1 MREGRSARSP
11 TLDRSPV
18 NAQHDDSTHCTPRQ
32 NQSTLHRMNPLLRF
46 VATLI
51 AFIFSAAGAPAFAE
65 TASKSGTHV
74 ILLGTGTPNA
84 DPARSGP
91 ATAIVVN
98 GAVYLVDSGPGLVR
112 RAAAAKLAMPALKHI
127 FFTHLHSDHTLG
139 YPDLIFSPW
148 VLERTSP
155 LEAYGP
161 PGLRAM
167 TDHLR
172 AAWQE
177 DIEMRL
183 DGGEPSNKTGWRVS
197 VHEITAGVVYRDA
210 NVTVKAFAVPHGTW
224 KHAFGYRFETADR
237 TIVISGDTTFTQEM
251 IEQARGVDVLVHE
264 AYSEVGLKTRA
275 LPWQKYH
282 AAFHTSSSDVA
293 RIAREAKPKLLV
305 LHHLVLSGQP
315 PEQVLREVSAGYS
328 GKVVI
333 GQDLDV
339 Y

>member
-1 MREGRSARSP
+1 MKP
-11 TLDRSPV
+11 
-18 NAQHDDSTHCTPRQ
+18 
-32 NQSTLHRMNPLLRF
+32 PLRLA
-46 VATLI
+46 ATLI
-51 AFIFSAAGAPAFAE
+51 ACAFTLTLSPTFVAAATKP
-65 TASKSGTHV
+65 GTQV

-84 DPARSGP
+84 EPARSGP
-91 ATAIVVN
+91 ATALVVN
-98 GAVYLVDSGPGLVR
+98 GAVYLVDAGPGLVR
-112 RAAAAKLAMPALKHI
+112 RAAAAQLPMPALTHV
-127 FFTHLHSDHTLG
+127 FLTHLHSDHTLG

-148 VLERTSP
+148 VLERTAP
-155 LEAYGP
+155 LAAYGP

-177 DIEMRL
+177 DLEMRL
-183 DGGEPSNKTGWRVS
+183 DGGEPSNKTGWRVN

-237 TIVISGDTTFTQEM
+237 TIVISGDTTFTPEM
-251 IEQARGVDVLVHE
+251 VEQARGADVLVHE
-264 AYSEVGLKTRA
+264 AYSEVGLRTRA

-293 RIAREAKPKLLV
+293 RIARAAQPKLLV

-315 PEQVLREVSAGYS
+315 PEQVLREVTAGYT
-328 GKVVI
+328 GQVVI
-333 GQDLDV
+333 GQDLEV

>member
-1 MREGRSARSP
+1 MPPFLRFAVTFGALVLVFAGARSFAAEP
-11 TLDRSPV
+11 
-18 NAQHDDSTHCTPRQ
+18 AQP
-32 NQSTLHRMNPLLRF
+32 
-46 VATLI
+46 
-51 AFIFSAAGAPAFAE
+51 
-65 TASKSGTHV
+65 GTQV

-98 GAVYLVDSGPGLVR
+98 GAVYLVDAGPGIVR
-112 RAAAAKLAMPALKHI
+112 RAAAAQLPMPALKHI

-148 VLERTSP
+148 VLERTAP

-237 TIVISGDTTFTQEM
+237 TVVISGDTTFTPEM
-251 IEQARGVDVLVHE
+251 IAQARGADVLVHE

-293 RIAREAKPKLLV
+293 RIAREAQPKLLV

-315 PEQVLREVSAGYS
+315 PEQVLREVTADYS

>member
-1 MREGRSARSP
+1 MPPFLRIAVTLGALVFTFAGARS
-11 TLDRSPV
+11 
-18 NAQHDDSTHCTPRQ
+18 
-32 NQSTLHRMNPLLRF
+32 F
-46 VATLI
+46 
-51 AFIFSAAGAPAFAE
+51 AAEPA
-65 TASKSGTHV
+65 KPGTQV

-84 DPARSGP
+84 EPARSGP

-98 GAVYLVDSGPGLVR
+98 GAVYLVDSGPGIVR
-112 RAAAAKLAMPALKHI
+112 RAAAAKLSMPALQHV

-148 VLERTSP
+148 VLERNAP

-177 DIEMRL
+177 DIDMRL
-183 DGGEPSNKTGWRVS
+183 DGGEPSNKTGWRVN

-237 TIVISGDTTFTQEM
+237 TIVISGDTTFTPEM
-251 IEQARGVDVLVHE
+251 IEQARGADVLVHE

-315 PEQVLREVSAGYS
+315 PEQVLREVTASYT

-333 GQDLDV
+333 GQDLEV

>member
-1 MREGRSARSP
+1 
-11 TLDRSPV
+11 
-18 NAQHDDSTHCTPRQ
+18 
-32 NQSTLHRMNPLLRF
+32 
-46 VATLI
+46 
-51 AFIFSAAGAPAFAE
+51 
-65 TASKSGTHV
+65 
-74 ILLGTGTPNA
+74 
-84 DPARSGP
+84 
-91 ATAIVVN
+91 
-98 GAVYLVDSGPGLVR
+98 
-112 RAAAAKLAMPALKHI
+112 
-127 FFTHLHSDHTLG
+127 
-139 YPDLIFSPW
+139 
-148 VLERTSP
+148 
-155 LEAYGP
+155 
-161 PGLRAM
+161 M

-237 TIVISGDTTFTQEM
+237 TVVISGDTTFTPEM
-251 IEQARGVDVLVHE
+251 IAQARGADVLVHE

-293 RIAREAKPKLLV
+293 RIAREAQPKLLV

-315 PEQVLREVSAGYS
+315 PEQVLREVTADYS

>member
-1 MREGRSARSP
+1 MKP
-11 TLDRSPV
+11 
-18 NAQHDDSTHCTPRQ
+18 
-32 NQSTLHRMNPLLRF
+32 PLRL
-46 VATLI
+46 ATALI
-51 AFIFSAAGAPAFAE
+51 AFAFTVAMAPTFAAAATKP
-65 TASKSGTHV
+65 GTQV

-84 DPARSGP
+84 EPARSGP

-112 RAAAAKLAMPALKHI
+112 RAAAAKLPIPALKHV

-148 VLERTSP
+148 VLERTAP

-183 DGGEPSNKTGWRVS
+183 DGGEPSNKTGWRVN
-197 VHEITAGVVYRDA
+197 VHEITAGVIYRDA

-224 KHAFGYRFETADR
+224 KHAFGFRFETADR
-237 TIVISGDTTFTQEM
+237 TIVISGDTTFTPEM
-251 IEQARGVDVLVHE
+251 IEQARGADVLVHE

-282 AAFHTSSSDVA
+282 AAFHTSSSDVT
-293 RIAREAKPKLLV
+293 RIAREAQPKLLV

-315 PEQVLREVSAGYS
+315 AEQVLREVTVGYT

>member
-1 MREGRSARSP
+1 MKP
-11 TLDRSPV
+11 
-18 NAQHDDSTHCTPRQ
+18 
-32 NQSTLHRMNPLLRF
+32 PLRL
-46 VATLI
+46 AAALI
-51 AFIFSAAGAPAFAE
+51 AFAFTVAMAPTFAAAATKP
-65 TASKSGTHV
+65 GTQV

-84 DPARSGP
+84 EPARSGP

-98 GAVYLVDSGPGLVR
+98 GAVYLVDAGPGLVR
-112 RAAAAKLAMPALKHI
+112 RAAAAKLSMPSLQHV
-127 FFTHLHSDHTLG
+127 FLTHLHSDHTLG

-148 VLERTSP
+148 VLERTAP
-155 LEAYGP
+155 LEAFGP

-177 DIEMRL
+177 DIALRL
-183 DGGEPSNKTGWRVS
+183 DGGEPSNKTGWRVN

-210 NVTVKAFAVPHGTW
+210 HVTVKAFAVPHGTW

-237 TIVISGDTTFTQEM
+237 TIVISGDTTFTPEM
-251 IEQARGVDVLVHE
+251 IEQARGADVLVHE

-293 RIAREAKPKLLV
+293 RIAREAKPKLLE

-315 PEQVLREVSAGYS
+315 PEQVLREVTAGYT

-333 GQDLDV
+333 GQDLEV